1 MTVLERPTV
10 DNGVPIGSL
19 TEAALVVWWMASWI
33 SPAPPVPPTTIYVLE
48 RLSCQ
53 PCPLLPGG
61 GGIDWDTRER
71 QIAAALNRPT
81 LEQGSLW

>member
-33 SPAPPVPPTTIYVLE
+33 APAPAVSMVHLYTP
-48 RLSCQ
+48 
-53 PCPLLPGG
+53 
-61 GGIDWDTRER
+61 
-71 QIAAALNRPT
+71 NRPI
-81 LEQGSLW
+81 EQGSLW

>member
-33 SPAPPVPPTTIYVLE
+33 APAPAVSMVHLYLLE

-53 PCPLLPGG
+53 PCPLLPG